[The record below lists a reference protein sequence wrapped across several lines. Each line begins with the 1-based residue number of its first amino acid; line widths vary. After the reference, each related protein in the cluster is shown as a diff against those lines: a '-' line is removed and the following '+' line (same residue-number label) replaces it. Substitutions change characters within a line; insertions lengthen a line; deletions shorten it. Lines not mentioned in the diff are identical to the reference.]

1 MSDKKEE
8 KKGLFDKAI
17 DALTNRDE
25 KEAALEAAKQAAEA
39 EARAKAAEEKLEAIQ
54 DAKEK
59 EAARQKAIEER
70 KAANARA
77 REAAEKMKA
86 AKVIAEHVV
95 KPDETL
101 SHIALKYYGHATPP
115 YWQYVYDTNKEAIGP
130 NMKLMQ
136 IGTKLVIMELPEEL
150 KDK

>member
-1 MSDKKEE
+1 MSEE
-8 KKGLFDKAI
+8 KKGIFDKAI

-25 KEAALEAAKQAAEA
+25 KEAALEASRKAAEA
-39 EARAKAAEEKLEAIQ
+39 EARAKKAEEKLEAIK

-59 EAARQKAIEER
+59 EAARLKAKEER
-70 KAANARA
+70 DAAIARA
-77 REAAEKMKA
+77 REAADKMKA
-86 AKVIAEHVV
+86 AKIIAEHVV

-136 IGTKLVIMELPEEL
+136 IGTKLVIMELPDEL

>member
-1 MSDKKEE
+1 MSDKEE

-39 EARAKAAEEKLEAIQ
+39 EARAKEAEEKLKAIE
-54 DAKEK
+54 DEKEK
-59 EAARQKAIEER
+59 EAARAKAKEVR
-70 KAANARA
+70 DAAIARA

-86 AKVIAEHVV
+86 AKIIAEHVV

-136 IGTKLVIMELPEEL
+136 IGTKLVIMELPDEL

>member
-1 MSDKKEE
+1 MTE
-8 KKGLFDKAI
+8 KKGIFDKAI

-39 EARAKAAEEKLEAIQ
+39 EARAKAAEEKLEAIK

-59 EAARQKAIEER
+59 EAAKA
-70 KAANARA
+70 KAKEIRDAAVARA
-77 REAAEKMKA
+77 REAADKMKA
-86 AKVIAEHVV
+86 AKIIAEHTV
-95 KPDETL
+95 KQDETL

-136 IGTKLVIMELPEEL
+136 VGTKLVIMELTDEL
-150 KDK
+150 KK

>member
-1 MSDKKEE
+1 MSEKEE

-59 EAARQKAIEER
+59 EAARQKAKEQRE
-70 KAANARA
+70 AAIARA

-136 IGTKLVIMELPEEL
+136 IGTKLIIMELPDEL

>member
-1 MSDKKEE
+1 MSEKKED
-8 KKGLFDKAI
+8 KKGLFGKAI

-25 KEAALEAAKQAAEA
+25 KEAAIEAAKQAAEA
-39 EARAKAAEEKLEAIQ
+39 EARAKAAEEKLEAIK

-59 EAARQKAIEER
+59 EAARAKAIEER
-70 KAANARA
+70 KAANERA

-136 IGTKLVIMELPEEL
+136 IGTKLIIMELPEEL